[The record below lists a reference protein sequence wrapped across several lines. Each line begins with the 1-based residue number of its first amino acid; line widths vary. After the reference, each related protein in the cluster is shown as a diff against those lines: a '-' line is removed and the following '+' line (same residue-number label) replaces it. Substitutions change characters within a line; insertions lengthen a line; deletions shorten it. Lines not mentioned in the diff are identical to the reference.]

1 MEARDRSIKAQRIS
15 HTGDLSDGHV
25 SKGKSGCG
33 AGDVCHIPRFVGC
46 VPPHSHEVRFAS
58 VPMFPGKGQALHVP
72 RPTVRSDVRAVGIHG
87 GSETSEA
94 VVVEASSHSIPIPR
108 RLVKPIPVTT
118 TGGKVDRSISRTVPS
133 SRPISKSREIRAG
146 SHTGDR
152 VSRRKVRF
160 AARTS
165 VPHAGTPSHSDATSS
180 RGNRAARASIP
191 QSRVTSRAVVRDSFH
206 RPIRQATHETIAV
219 GRDSSGTVRKRQGRM
234 GTGHRPV
241 SPCARMVDGPGTL
254 VGRSTVP
261 GTVPP
266 RDSLH
271 RCVDQ
276 RLGCGIPGIDVE
288 RDVAETRSSHKL
300 VGATGGP
307 GRTTITPVPSQGEDS
322 GVYDRQLDHSLLS
335 EQTGGNEVASAP
347 QVVNENTEVS
357 PCDTA
362 DHSPETHR
370 GSVERLGG
378 PGLKGGTGGTFG
390 VVPLTMH
397 VPVGGQ
403 SVSLGTTTGGHVRKQ
418 SKSQV
423 KRIHIPVPG
432 LTSVSS
438 RCTKLPMAIEG
449 DVCVSS
455 DVRSGTISATSENRG
470 AVQDPP
476 GTAVEPTGEV
486 ATHAQQ
492 PAGEEND
499 SIPSG
504 ARHATPTT
512 LGSQSP
518 ESRVSEPASGVPG
531 EGRLKLLGFS
541 DNVINRIGK
550 SRATSTRKHY
560 KSQWDLFVTWA
571 TEQKLN
577 PLDASL
583 PLLTSFM
590 DYLFR
595 VRNVSVRTILNYKSA
610 IAFYWKSEV
619 GYDVPENDTVVSDLI
634 RSFKRDRPF
643 PTKHVVE
650 WDVHLVLNFFRSG
663 RFKQWDL
670 LSDRDLTLKTVFLLA
685 LATGKRRGELH
696 ALAKDVRWLSGAV
709 RAVEISPV
717 PEFLSKTHVKTNGL
731 GALRP
736 LTVSSLDGAVESEDN
751 EERLLCPVRTLEA
764 YLSRSDQY
772 RSPEQKRLF
781 ISYRRGTVKD
791 ISRQTIS
798 VYIKE
803 AVVLAYSDPSQKDT
817 KSPVHVKPHSVR
829 HVATSLSAL
838 RNFSL
843 DDVLKAGAWSSPN
856 VFLKHYVQNFSTD
869 ALSKLSRLG
878 GFVAAGA
885 VI

>member
-1 MEARDRSIKAQRIS
+1 MIDLSKLNEYLTPVTFQMDTLAKVKAVAEPGMFATS
-15 HTGDLSDGHV
+15 LDLSDAYH
-25 SKGKSGCG
+25 
-33 AGDVCHIPRFVGC
+33 HIPMRADSQVYLCFQVKDKRYMYLVLPFGLMSA
-46 VPPHSHEVRFAS
+46 PWAFTEVVKQVKLWSSKRHLILFQYLDDWLNLFRS
-58 VPMFPGKGQALHVP
+58 LLQAERWTDQLVELCHHLGLLVNLEKSEL
-72 RPTVRSDVRAVGIHG
+72 RPTQVIVFLGEKLD
-87 GSETSEA
+87 
-94 VVVEASSHSIPIPR
+94 
-108 RLVKPIPVTT
+108 L
-118 TGGKVDRSISRTVPS
+118 
-133 SRPISKSREIRAG
+133 
-146 SHTGDR
+146 
-152 VSRRKVRF
+152 
-160 AARTS
+160 
-165 VPHAGTPSHSDATSS
+165 
-180 RGNRAARASIP
+180 
-191 QSRVTSRAVVRDSFH
+191 Q
-206 RPIRQATHETIAV
+206 
-219 GRDSSGTVRKRQGRM
+219 QGRAFPTRERQLTVM
-234 GTGHRPV
+234 PLLTEATEQRGLPFPKAESLLGLLSAT
-241 SPCARMVDGPGTL
+241 A
-254 VGRSTVP
+254 STVP
-261 GTVPP
+261 LG
-266 RDSLH
+266 RLH
-271 RCVDQ
+271 MRPLQWDVIAQ
-276 RLGCGIPGIDVE
+276 VRLG
-288 RDVAETRSSHKL
+288 RDK
-300 VGATGGP
+300 GAWVPVIGQSAQALEWWRDQAHWLEGVP
-307 GRTTITPVPSQGEDS
+307 FQVPSHQEIVFTDASTKGWGVAFQGSMWS
-322 GVYDRQLDHSLLS
+322 GTWLRPDRHINWLELRAVLVAVQLLQFRLKEKTVVFMIDNSTTVSYLKK
-335 EQTGGNEVASAP
+335 QGGGGDEVASAP
-347 QVVNENTEVS
+347 QVVIENTEVS
-357 PCDTA
+357 PYDTT

-370 GSVERLGG
+370 GSVERLSG
-378 PGLKGGTGGTFG
+378 PGLKGGTGDSFG
-390 VVPLTMH
+390 VGPLIVH
-397 VPVGGQ
+397 VPVGDQ
-403 SVSLGTTTGGHVRKQ
+403 PVPVGTTTGGHVRKQ

-423 KRIHIPVPG
+423 KQIHIPVPG

-438 RCTKLPMAIEG
+438 GCNKLPVAIG
-449 DVCVSS
+449 SNVCVST
-455 DVRSGTISATSENRG
+455 DVHSGTISATSQDRG
-470 AVQDPP
+470 AIQDSP
-476 GTAVEPTGEV
+476 GSAVEPTGEV
-486 ATHAQQ
+486 AAHSQQ
-492 PAGEEND
+492 PTGEASD
-499 SIPSG
+499 SISSG
-504 ARHATPTT
+504 ARNATPTT
-512 LGSQSP
+512 LESQSP
-518 ESRVSEPASGVPG
+518 ESRVSEPTSGLPG
-531 EGRLKLLGFS
+531 EGRLKSLGFS
-541 DNVINRIGK
+541 DNVISRIGK

>member
-1 MEARDRSIKAQRIS
+1 
-15 HTGDLSDGHV
+15 
-25 SKGKSGCG
+25 
-33 AGDVCHIPRFVGC
+33 
-46 VPPHSHEVRFAS
+46 
-58 VPMFPGKGQALHVP
+58 
-72 RPTVRSDVRAVGIHG
+72 
-87 GSETSEA
+87 
-94 VVVEASSHSIPIPR
+94 
-108 RLVKPIPVTT
+108 
-118 TGGKVDRSISRTVPS
+118 
-133 SRPISKSREIRAG
+133 
-146 SHTGDR
+146 
-152 VSRRKVRF
+152 
-160 AARTS
+160 
-165 VPHAGTPSHSDATSS
+165 
-180 RGNRAARASIP
+180 
-191 QSRVTSRAVVRDSFH
+191 
-206 RPIRQATHETIAV
+206 
-219 GRDSSGTVRKRQGRM
+219 
-234 GTGHRPV
+234 
-241 SPCARMVDGPGTL
+241 
-254 VGRSTVP
+254 
-261 GTVPP
+261 
-266 RDSLH
+266 
-271 RCVDQ
+271 
-276 RLGCGIPGIDVE
+276 
-288 RDVAETRSSHKL
+288 
-300 VGATGGP
+300 
-307 GRTTITPVPSQGEDS
+307 
-322 GVYDRQLDHSLLS
+322 
-335 EQTGGNEVASAP
+335 
-347 QVVNENTEVS
+347 
-357 PCDTA
+357 
-362 DHSPETHR
+362 
-370 GSVERLGG
+370 
-378 PGLKGGTGGTFG
+378 
-390 VVPLTMH
+390 MH
-397 VPVGGQ
+397 VPVGDQ
-403 SVSLGTTTGGHVRKQ
+403 SVPLGTTTGGHVRKQ

-438 RCTKLPMAIEG
+438 GCNKLPVAIEG

-492 PAGEEND
+492 PAGEAND

-512 LGSQSP
+512 LESQSP

-736 LTVSSLDGAVESEDN
+736 LTVSSLDVAVESEDN